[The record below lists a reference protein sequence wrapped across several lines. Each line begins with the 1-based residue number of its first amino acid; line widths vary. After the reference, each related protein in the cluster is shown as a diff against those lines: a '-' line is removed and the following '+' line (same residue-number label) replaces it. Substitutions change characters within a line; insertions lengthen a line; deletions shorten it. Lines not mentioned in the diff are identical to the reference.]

1 MAKWK
6 GIYKI
11 MKLWM
16 YVDTV
21 DRKLL
26 TIFLPLKNQLRQNEI
41 IE

>member
-26 TIFLPLKNQLRQNEI
+26 TIFLPLKN
-41 IE
+41 